1 MIAIVT
7 DSTAGLTRQEAKDL
21 GVVCIPMTYTV
32 AGTVYAENFL
42 NENGDFE
49 RFIAAGGNEL
59 HTSQASIGSYMKA
72 FASLR
77 SADVQVLCLT
87 ISSRLSGTFSNASV
101 CARELGGGGIR
112 VVDSHTTAG
121 GLLILIRQARRMLDQ
136 GYSLDQTAQAILAMR
151 SQIET
156 WFSVADMAPLRRSG
170 RLGPVRQSVGTI
182 LNLRP
187 LLSCR
192 EGAVVSCGM
201 AHGKAEQLRGL
212 AKNVPPH
219 AKDILVEY
227 ISEKDSALR
236 LAKMLEEKCVC
247 AVPIRRVGPVLGIHL
262 GLDVISAIWRDPE
275 K

>member
-21 GVVCIPMTYTV
+21 GVVCIPMTYTIS
-32 AGTVYAENFL
+32 GTVYPENFL
-42 NENGDFE
+42 EENGEFE
-49 RFIAAGGNEL
+49 KLISVSGNDL

-72 FASLR
+72 FAGLR
-77 SADVQVLCLT
+77 SADVQILCLT

-101 CARELGGGGIR
+101 CARELGGVGIR

-121 GLLILIRQARRMLDQ
+121 GLLILIRHARRMLDE

-156 WFSVADMAPLRRSG
+156 WFSVSDMTPLRRSG

-187 LLSCR
+187 LLCCR

-212 AKNVPPH
+212 AKAVSPW
-219 AKDILVEY
+219 AKDVLVEY
-227 ISEKDSALR
+227 ISERDSALR
-236 LAKMLEEKCVC
+236 LSKMLEDKCGC
-247 AVPIRRVGPVLGIHL
+247 SVPMRRVGPVLGINL

>member
-1 MIAIVT
+1 
-7 DSTAGLTRQEAKDL
+7 
-21 GVVCIPMTYTV
+21 MTYTV

-101 CARELGGGGIR
+101 CARELGGNGIR

-121 GLLILIRQARRMLDQ
+121 GLLILIRQARRMLDE

-170 RLGPVRQSVGTI
+170 RLGP
-182 LNLRP
+182 
-187 LLSCR
+187 
-192 EGAVVSCGM
+192 
-201 AHGKAEQLRGL
+201 
-212 AKNVPPH
+212 
-219 AKDILVEY
+219 
-227 ISEKDSALR
+227 SANR
-236 LAKMLEEKCVC
+236 WA
-247 AVPIRRVGPVLGIHL
+247 RF
-262 GLDVISAIWRDPE
+262 
-275 K
+275 

>member
-21 GVVCIPMTYTV
+21 GVVLIPMTYTV
-32 AGTVYAENFL
+32 SGTVQAESFVD
-42 NENGDFE
+42 ENGDFE
-49 RFIAAGGNEL
+49 RLIAANNGEL

-77 SADVQVLCLT
+77 SADVSVLCLT

-101 CARELGGGGIR
+101 CARELGGTGIR

-121 GLLILIRQARRMLDQ
+121 GLLILIRHARRMLDE
-136 GYSLDQTAQAILAMR
+136 GYSLDQAAQSILAMR

-156 WFSVADMAPLRRSG
+156 WFSVSDMTPLRRSG

-187 LLSCR
+187 LLCCR

-201 AHGKAEQLRGL
+201 AHGRAEQLRSL
-212 AKNVPPH
+212 AKAVPPH
-219 AKDILVEY
+219 AEDIVVEY
-227 ISEKDSALR
+227 ISERDSALR
-236 LAKMLEEKCVC
+236 LAAMLEEKCGHP
-247 AVPIRRVGPVLGIHL
+247 VPLRRVGPVLGIHL